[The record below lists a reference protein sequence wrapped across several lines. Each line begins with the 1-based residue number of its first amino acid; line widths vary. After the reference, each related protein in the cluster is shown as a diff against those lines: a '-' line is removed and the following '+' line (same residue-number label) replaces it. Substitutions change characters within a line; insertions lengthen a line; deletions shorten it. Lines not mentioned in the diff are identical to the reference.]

1 MLGNPYISTNGG
13 ILRSK
18 KYFLLVLPIIAVFS
32 LVAAS
37 CGDDDGG
44 AVRDLD
50 SSESSSGSGSSSSS
64 ASASGSSSGSAS
76 GSSSGSASGSSSA
89 SAVASASASASG
101 SGSASMAAGEPT
113 ADATPADGGYAYAS
127 NVDTHRLVVQDVC
140 DINDIVGDYKWSEI
154 ADIYANG
161 VHSVKSDGSVRTIG
175 GFAAGEGKRHGVDT
189 YYGTATPLDDFVS
202 AALNGT
208 GVWAGESDAV
218 RKQGVQKGIMN
229 QIMIAWV
236 VHELNAALAKAA
248 DGNFDVA
255 SGAVHNWDEA
265 WAFYHGVAPD
275 CGPFKTAEKRA
286 ADFGTTGADGESAL
300 ANEGLLAAM
309 IDGRDALLAG
319 DEAGAISAT
328 REAVK
333 HVFTTYAQATIKY
346 AAKVYSDLEAGDTE
360 AARVHQAEGWAFFR
374 IIEPILGNNGID
386 TSVIDGILNM
396 ENEPGSGSVADI
408 QAVLDPVIAYFGIT
422 PAEFGSYG

>member
-1 MLGNPYISTNGG
+1 MLSNPYIFVNGG
-13 ILRSK
+13 ILKSK

-32 LVAAS
+32 LIAAS

-44 AVRDLD
+44 SVRDLD
-50 SSESSSGSGSSSSS
+50 SSESSSGSGS
-64 ASASGSSSGSAS
+64 GSGSA
-76 GSSSGSASGSSSA
+76 SGSASGSSSA

-101 SGSASMAAGEPT
+101 SGSASMAAGGST

-127 NVDTHRLVVQDVC
+127 NIDSHRLVVE
-140 DINDIVGDYKWSEI
+140 DICEINEIVGDYRWSEI
-154 ADIYANG
+154 AEIYANG
-161 VHSVKSDGSVRTIG
+161 SNSVKSDGSVRTIG
-175 GFAAGEGKRHGVDT
+175 GFAAGEGKKHGVDT
-189 YYGTATPLDDFVS
+189 YYGTPTPLDDFVS

-229 QIMIAWV
+229 QVMIAWV

-248 DGNFDVA
+248 DGNFDA
-255 SGAVHNWDEA
+255 ATGAPHNWDEA
-265 WAFYHGVAPD
+265 WAFYHGSAPG
-275 CGPFKTAEKRA
+275 CGPFATANKRA
-286 ADFGTTGADGESAL
+286 KDFGTLGSDGETAL

-328 REAVK
+328 NEAVK
-333 HVFTTYAQATIKY
+333 HVFITYAQATIKY

-386 TSVIDGILNM
+386 TSVIDSILNM

-408 QAVLDPVIAYFGIT
+408 QAVLDPVITSFGIT
-422 PAEFGSYG
+422 AAEFGSYG

>member
-1 MLGNPYISTNGG
+1 MLSNPYILVNGG
-13 ILRSK
+13 ILKSK

-32 LVAAS
+32 LIAAS

-44 AVRDLD
+44 SVRDLD
-50 SSESSSGSGSSSSS
+50 SSESSSGSGS
-64 ASASGSSSGSAS
+64 GSGSA
-76 GSSSGSASGSSSA
+76 SGSASGSSSA

-101 SGSASMAAGEPT
+101 SGSASMAAGGST

-127 NVDTHRLVVQDVC
+127 NIDSHRLVVE
-140 DINDIVGDYKWSEI
+140 DICEINEIVGDYRWSEI
-154 ADIYANG
+154 AEIYANG
-161 VHSVKSDGSVRTIG
+161 SNSVKSDGSVRTIG
-175 GFAAGEGKRHGVDT
+175 GFAAGEGKKHGVDT
-189 YYGTATPLDDFVS
+189 YYGTPTPLDDFVS

-229 QIMIAWV
+229 QVMIAWV

-248 DGNFDVA
+248 DGNFDA
-255 SGAVHNWDEA
+255 ATGAPHNWDEA
-265 WAFYHGVAPD
+265 WAFYHGSAPG
-275 CGPFKTAEKRA
+275 CGPFATANKRA
-286 ADFGTTGADGESAL
+286 KDFGTLGSDGETAL

-328 REAVK
+328 NEAVK
-333 HVFTTYAQATIKY
+333 HVFITYAQATIKY

-386 TSVIDGILNM
+386 TSVIDSILNM

-408 QAVLDPVIAYFGIT
+408 QAVLDPVITSFGIT
-422 PAEFGSYG
+422 AAEFGSYG

>member
-1 MLGNPYISTNGG
+1 MLSNPYILANGG
-13 ILRSK
+13 ILKSK

-32 LVAAS
+32 LIAAS

-44 AVRDLD
+44 SVRDLD
-50 SSESSSGSGSSSSS
+50 SSESSSGSGS
-64 ASASGSSSGSAS
+64 GSGSA
-76 GSSSGSASGSSSA
+76 SGSASGSSSA

-101 SGSASMAAGEPT
+101 SGSASMAAGGST

-127 NVDTHRLVVQDVC
+127 NIDSHRLVVE
-140 DINDIVGDYKWSEI
+140 DICEINEIVGDYRWSEI
-154 ADIYANG
+154 AEIYANG
-161 VHSVKSDGSVRTIG
+161 SNSVKSDGSVRTIG
-175 GFAAGEGKRHGVDT
+175 GFAAGEGKKHGVDT
-189 YYGTATPLDDFVS
+189 YYGTPTPLDDFVS

-229 QIMIAWV
+229 QVMIAWV

-248 DGNFDVA
+248 DGNFDA
-255 SGAVHNWDEA
+255 ATGAPHNWDEA
-265 WAFYHGVAPD
+265 WAFYHGSAPG
-275 CGPFKTAEKRA
+275 CGPFATANKRA
-286 ADFGTTGADGESAL
+286 KDFGTLGSDGETAL

-328 REAVK
+328 NEAVK
-333 HVFTTYAQATIKY
+333 HVFITYAQATIKY

-386 TSVIDGILNM
+386 TSVIDSILNM

-408 QAVLDPVIAYFGIT
+408 QAVLDPVITSFGIT

>member
-1 MLGNPYISTNGG
+1 MLSNPYILVNGG
-13 ILRSK
+13 ILKSK

-32 LVAAS
+32 LIAAS

-44 AVRDLD
+44 SVRDLD
-50 SSESSSGSGSSSSS
+50 SSESSSGSGS
-64 ASASGSSSGSAS
+64 GSSSG
-76 GSSSGSASGSSSA
+76 SGSASGSSSA

-101 SGSASMAAGEPT
+101 SGSASMAAGGST

-127 NVDTHRLVVQDVC
+127 NIDSHRLVVE
-140 DINDIVGDYKWSEI
+140 DICEINEIVGDYRWSEI
-154 ADIYANG
+154 SEIYANG
-161 VHSVKSDGSVRTIG
+161 SNSVKSDGSVRTIG
-175 GFAAGEGKRHGVDT
+175 GFAAGEGKKHGVDT
-189 YYGTATPLDDFVS
+189 YYGTPTPLDDFVS

-229 QIMIAWV
+229 QVMIAWV

-248 DGNFDVA
+248 DGNFDA
-255 SGAVHNWDEA
+255 ATGAPHNWDEA
-265 WAFYHGVAPD
+265 WAFYHGSAPG
-275 CGPFKTAEKRA
+275 CGPFATANKRA
-286 ADFGTTGADGESAL
+286 KDFGTLGSDGETAL

-309 IDGRDALLAG
+309 IEGRDALLAG

-328 REAVK
+328 NEAVK
-333 HVFTTYAQATIKY
+333 HVFITYAQATIKY

-386 TSVIDGILNM
+386 TSVIDSILNM

-408 QAVLDPVIAYFGIT
+408 QAVLDPVIASFGIT
-422 PAEFGSYG
+422 SAEFGSYG

>member
-1 MLGNPYISTNGG
+1 MLSNPYILVNGG
-13 ILRSK
+13 ILKSK

-32 LVAAS
+32 LIAAS

-44 AVRDLD
+44 SVRDLD
-50 SSESSSGSGSSSSS
+50 SSESSSGSGS
-64 ASASGSSSGSAS
+64 G
-76 GSSSGSASGSSSA
+76 SGSASGSSSA

-101 SGSASMAAGEPT
+101 SGSASMAAGGST

-127 NVDTHRLVVQDVC
+127 NIDSHRLVVE
-140 DINDIVGDYKWSEI
+140 DICEINEIVGDYRWSEI
-154 ADIYANG
+154 SEIYANG
-161 VHSVKSDGSVRTIG
+161 SNSVKSDGSVRTIG
-175 GFAAGEGKRHGVDT
+175 GFAAGEGKKHGVDT
-189 YYGTATPLDDFVS
+189 YYGTPTPLDDFVS

-229 QIMIAWV
+229 QVMIAWV

-248 DGNFDVA
+248 DGNFDA
-255 SGAVHNWDEA
+255 ATGAPHNWDEA
-265 WAFYHGVAPD
+265 WAFYHGSAPG
-275 CGPFKTAEKRA
+275 CGPFATANKRA
-286 ADFGTTGADGESAL
+286 KDFGTLGSDGETAL

-309 IDGRDALLAG
+309 IEGRDALLAG

-328 REAVK
+328 NEAVK
-333 HVFTTYAQATIKY
+333 HVFITYAQATIKY

-386 TSVIDGILNM
+386 TSVIDSILNM

>member
-1 MLGNPYISTNGG
+1 MALYKRYLVGLICIPLLALGACSSDEISDQTT
-13 ILRSK
+13 
-18 KYFLLVLPIIAVFS
+18 
-32 LVAAS
+32 AAETEAT
-37 CGDDDGG
+37 DT
-44 AVRDLD
+44 
-50 SSESSSGSGSSSSS
+50 
-64 ASASGSSSGSAS
+64 
-76 GSSSGSASGSSSA
+76 
-89 SAVASASASASG
+89 
-101 SGSASMAAGEPT
+101 PT
-113 ADATPADGGYAYAS
+113 DDATPADGGYAYAS
-127 NVDTHRLVVQDVC
+127 NVDTHRLVVLDIC

-154 ADIYANG
+154 AEIYANG

-175 GFAAGEGKRHGVDT
+175 GFAVGEGKKHGVDT

-236 VHELNAALAKAA
+236 VHELNAALDKAA

-265 WAFYHGVAPD
+265 WAFYAGAAPE
-275 CGPFKTAEKRA
+275 CGPFATANKRA
-286 ADFGTTGADGESAL
+286 KDFGTLGSDGETAL

-333 HVFTTYAQATIKY
+333 NVFITYAQATIKY

-374 IIEPILGNNGID
+374 IIEPILGNNGIN
-386 TSVIDGILNM
+386 TSVIDSILNM

>member
-1 MLGNPYISTNGG
+1 MLSNPYTFVNGG
-13 ILRSK
+13 ILKSK

-32 LVAAS
+32 LIAAS

-44 AVRDLD
+44 SVRDLD
-50 SSESSSGSGSSSSS
+50 SSESSSGSGS
-64 ASASGSSSGSAS
+64 GSSSG
-76 GSSSGSASGSSSA
+76 SGSASGSSSA

-101 SGSASMAAGEPT
+101 SGSASMAAGGST

-127 NVDTHRLVVQDVC
+127 NIDSHRLVVE
-140 DINDIVGDYKWSEI
+140 DICEINEIVGDYRWSEI
-154 ADIYANG
+154 AEIYANG
-161 VHSVKSDGSVRTIG
+161 SNSVKSDGSVRTIG
-175 GFAAGEGKRHGVDT
+175 GFAAGEGKKHGVDT
-189 YYGTATPLDDFVS
+189 YYGTPTPLDDFVS

-229 QIMIAWV
+229 QVMIAWV

-248 DGNFDVA
+248 DGNFDA
-255 SGAVHNWDEA
+255 ATGAPHNWDEA
-265 WAFYHGVAPD
+265 WAFYHGSAPG
-275 CGPFKTAEKRA
+275 CGPFATANKRA
-286 ADFGTTGADGESAL
+286 KDFGTLGSDGETAL
-300 ANEGLLAAM
+300 ANEGLLGAM

-328 REAVK
+328 NEAVK
-333 HVFTTYAQATIKY
+333 HVFITYAQATIKY

-386 TSVIDGILNM
+386 TSVIDSILNM

-408 QAVLDPVIAYFGIT
+408 QAVLDPVITSFGIT

>member
-1 MLGNPYISTNGG
+1 MLSNPYILVNGG
-13 ILRSK
+13 ILKSK

-32 LVAAS
+32 LIAAS

-44 AVRDLD
+44 SVRDLD
-50 SSESSSGSGSSSSS
+50 SSESSSGSGS
-64 ASASGSSSGSAS
+64 GSSSG
-76 GSSSGSASGSSSA
+76 SGSASGSSSA

-101 SGSASMAAGEPT
+101 SGSASMAAGGST

-127 NVDTHRLVVQDVC
+127 NIDSHRLVVE
-140 DINDIVGDYKWSEI
+140 DICEINEIVGDYRWSEI
-154 ADIYANG
+154 SEIYANG
-161 VHSVKSDGSVRTIG
+161 SNSVKSDGSVRTIG
-175 GFAAGEGKRHGVDT
+175 GFAAGEGKKHGVDT
-189 YYGTATPLDDFVS
+189 YYGTPTPLDDFVS

-229 QIMIAWV
+229 QVMIAWV

-248 DGNFDVA
+248 DGNFDA
-255 SGAVHNWDEA
+255 ATGAPHNWDEA
-265 WAFYHGVAPD
+265 WAFYHGSAPG
-275 CGPFKTAEKRA
+275 CGPFATANKRA
-286 ADFGTTGADGESAL
+286 KDFGTLGSDGETAL

-309 IDGRDALLAG
+309 IEGRDALLAG

-328 REAVK
+328 NEAVK
-333 HVFTTYAQATIKY
+333 HVFITYAQATIKY

-386 TSVIDGILNM
+386 TSVIDSILNM

-408 QAVLDPVIAYFGIT
+408 QAVLDPVIASFGIT

>member
-1 MLGNPYISTNGG
+1 MLSNPYSLANGG
-13 ILRSK
+13 ILKSK

-32 LVAAS
+32 LIAAS

-44 AVRDLD
+44 SVRNLD
-50 SSESSSGSGSSSSS
+50 SSESSSGSGS
-64 ASASGSSSGSAS
+64 GSGSA
-76 GSSSGSASGSSSA
+76 SGSASGSSSA

-101 SGSASMAAGEPT
+101 SGSASMAAGGST

-127 NVDTHRLVVQDVC
+127 NIDSHRLVVE
-140 DINDIVGDYKWSEI
+140 DICEINEIVGDYRWSEI
-154 ADIYANG
+154 AEIYANG
-161 VHSVKSDGSVRTIG
+161 SNSVKSDGSVRTIG
-175 GFAAGEGKRHGVDT
+175 GFAAGEGKKHGVDT
-189 YYGTATPLDDFVS
+189 YYGTPTPLDDFVS

-229 QIMIAWV
+229 QVMIAWV

-248 DGNFDVA
+248 DGNFDA
-255 SGAVHNWDEA
+255 ATGAPHNWDEA
-265 WAFYHGVAPD
+265 WAFYHGSAPG
-275 CGPFKTAEKRA
+275 CGPFATANKRA
-286 ADFGTTGADGESAL
+286 KDFGTLGSDGETAL

-328 REAVK
+328 NEAVK
-333 HVFTTYAQATIKY
+333 HVFITYAQATIKY

-386 TSVIDGILNM
+386 TSVIDSILNM
-396 ENEPGSGSVADI
+396 ENDPGSGSVADI
-408 QAVLDPVIAYFGIT
+408 QAVLDPVITSFGIT

>member
-1 MLGNPYISTNGG
+1 MLSNPYILANGG
-13 ILRSK
+13 ILKSK

-32 LVAAS
+32 LIAAS

-44 AVRDLD
+44 SVRNLD
-50 SSESSSGSGSSSSS
+50 SSESSSGSGS
-64 ASASGSSSGSAS
+64 GSGSA
-76 GSSSGSASGSSSA
+76 SGSASGSSSA

-101 SGSASMAAGEPT
+101 SGSASMAAGGST

-127 NVDTHRLVVQDVC
+127 NIDSHRLVVE
-140 DINDIVGDYKWSEI
+140 DICEINEIVGDYRWSEI
-154 ADIYANG
+154 AEIYANG
-161 VHSVKSDGSVRTIG
+161 SNSVKSDGSVRTIG
-175 GFAAGEGKRHGVDT
+175 GFAAGEGKKHGVDT
-189 YYGTATPLDDFVS
+189 YYGTPTPLDDFVS

-229 QIMIAWV
+229 QVMIAWV

-248 DGNFDVA
+248 DGNFDA
-255 SGAVHNWDEA
+255 ATGAPHNWDEA
-265 WAFYHGVAPD
+265 WAFYHGSAPG
-275 CGPFKTAEKRA
+275 CGPFATANKRA
-286 ADFGTTGADGESAL
+286 KDFGTLGSDGETAL

-328 REAVK
+328 NEAVK
-333 HVFTTYAQATIKY
+333 HVFITYAQATIKY

-386 TSVIDGILNM
+386 TSVIDSILNM

-408 QAVLDPVIAYFGIT
+408 QAVLDPVITSFGIT

>member
-1 MLGNPYISTNGG
+1 MEE
-13 ILRSK
+13 ILKSK
-18 KYFLLVLPIIAVFS
+18 KYLLLALPVVAVFS
-32 LVAAS
+32 LIAAS

-44 AVRDLD
+44 SVRDLD

-64 ASASGSSSGSAS
+64 ASASGSGSSSGSAS
-76 GSSSGSASGSSSA
+76 GSASSSGSSSA
-89 SAVASASASASG
+89 SAVASASASASS
-101 SGSASMAAGEPT
+101 SGSSSTAAGVPT

-127 NVDTHRLVVQDVC
+127 NVDTHRLVVLDIC
-140 DINDIVGDYKWSEI
+140 DINDIVGDYKWSEV
-154 ADIYANG
+154 AEIYANG

-175 GFAAGEGKRHGVDT
+175 GFAAGEGKKHGVDT

-229 QIMIAWV
+229 QTMIAWV

-265 WAFYHGVAPD
+265 WAFYAGAAPE
-275 CGPFKTAEKRA
+275 CGPFATANKRA
-286 ADFGTTGADGESAL
+286 KDFGTLGSDGETAL

-319 DEAGAISAT
+319 DEAGAISAN

-333 HVFTTYAQATIKY
+333 HVFITYAQATIKY
-346 AAKVYSDLEAGDTE
+346 ASKVYSDLEAGDTE

-374 IIEPILGNNGID
+374 IIEPILGNNGVD
-386 TSVIDGILNM
+386 TSAIDSILNM

-408 QAVLDPVIAYFGIT
+408 QAVLDPIIAYFGIT

>member
-1 MLGNPYISTNGG
+1 MLSNPYIFVNGG
-13 ILRSK
+13 ILKSK
-18 KYFLLVLPIIAVFS
+18 KYLLLVLPIIAVFS
-32 LVAAS
+32 LIAAS

-44 AVRDLD
+44 SVRDLD
-50 SSESSSGSGSSSSS
+50 SSESSSGSGS
-64 ASASGSSSGSAS
+64 G
-76 GSSSGSASGSSSA
+76 SGSASGSSSA

-101 SGSASMAAGEPT
+101 SGSASMAAGGST

-127 NVDTHRLVVQDVC
+127 NIDSHRLVVE
-140 DINDIVGDYKWSEI
+140 DICEINEIVGDYRWSEI
-154 ADIYANG
+154 AEIYANG
-161 VHSVKSDGSVRTIG
+161 SNSVKSDGTVRTIG
-175 GFAAGEGKRHGVDT
+175 GFAAGEGKKHGVDT
-189 YYGTATPLDDFVS
+189 YYGTPTPLDDFVS

-229 QIMIAWV
+229 QVMIAWV

-248 DGNFDVA
+248 DGNFDA
-255 SGAVHNWDEA
+255 ATGAPHNWDEA
-265 WAFYHGVAPD
+265 WAFYHGSAPG
-275 CGPFKTAEKRA
+275 CGPFATANKRA
-286 ADFGTTGADGESAL
+286 KDFGTLGSDGETAL

-328 REAVK
+328 NEAVK
-333 HVFTTYAQATIKY
+333 HVFITYAQATIKY

-386 TSVIDGILNM
+386 TSVIDSILNM
-396 ENEPGSGSVADI
+396 ENDPGSGSVADI
-408 QAVLDPVIAYFGIT
+408 QAVLDPVITSFGIT

>member
-1 MLGNPYISTNGG
+1 MLSNPYILVNGG
-13 ILRSK
+13 ILKSK

-32 LVAAS
+32 LIAAS

-44 AVRDLD
+44 SVRDLD
-50 SSESSSGSGSSSSS
+50 SSESSSGSGS
-64 ASASGSSSGSAS
+64 GSGSA
-76 GSSSGSASGSSSA
+76 SGSASGSSSA

-101 SGSASMAAGEPT
+101 SGSASMAAGGST

-127 NVDTHRLVVQDVC
+127 NIDSHRLVVE
-140 DINDIVGDYKWSEI
+140 DICEINEIVGDYRWSEI
-154 ADIYANG
+154 AEIYANG
-161 VHSVKSDGSVRTIG
+161 SNSVKSDGSVRTIG
-175 GFAAGEGKRHGVDT
+175 GFAAGEGKKHGVDT
-189 YYGTATPLDDFVS
+189 YYGTPTPLDDFVS

-229 QIMIAWV
+229 QVMIAWV

-248 DGNFDVA
+248 DGNFDA
-255 SGAVHNWDEA
+255 ATGAPHNWDEA
-265 WAFYHGVAPD
+265 WAFYHGSAPG
-275 CGPFKTAEKRA
+275 CGPFATANKRA
-286 ADFGTTGADGESAL
+286 KDFGTLGSDGETAL

-328 REAVK
+328 NEAVK
-333 HVFTTYAQATIKY
+333 HVFITYAQATIKY

-386 TSVIDGILNM
+386 TSVIDSILNM
-396 ENEPGSGSVADI
+396 ENDPGSGSVADI
-408 QAVLDPVIAYFGIT
+408 QAVLDPVITSFGIT

>member
-1 MLGNPYISTNGG
+1 LKSKIAMLFIP
-13 ILRSK
+13 ILAI
-18 KYFLLVLPIIAVFS
+18 VS
-32 LVAAS
+32 LVAAG

-44 AVRDLD
+44 SVRDLN
-50 SSESSSGSGSSSSS
+50 SSSNSASSSSS
-64 ASASGSSSGSAS
+64 SSSGSAS
-76 GSSSGSASGSSSA
+76 ASASSSGSASA
-89 SAVASASASASG
+89 SVASASASASG
-101 SGSASMAAGEPT
+101 SGSASTAAGEPT
-113 ADATPADGGYAYAS
+113 ADASQADNGYAYAS
-127 NVDTHRLVVQDVC
+127 NVDTHRLVVYDIC

-154 ADIYANG
+154 AEIYANG

-175 GFAAGEGKRHGVDT
+175 GFAVGEGKKHGVDT

-208 GVWAGESDAV
+208 GVWEGESDAV

-236 VHELNAALAKAA
+236 VHELNAALDKAA

-265 WAFYHGVAPD
+265 WAFYAGAAPE
-275 CGPFKTAEKRA
+275 CGPYATADKRA
-286 ADFGTTGADGESAL
+286 KDFGTLGSDGLTAL

-319 DEAGAISAT
+319 DEAGTISAA
-328 REAVK
+328 REATK
-333 HVFTTYAQATIKY
+333 HVFITYAQATIKY
-346 AAKVYSDLEAGDTE
+346 ASKVYSDLEAGDTE

-386 TSVIDGILNM
+386 TSVIDSILNM

-408 QAVLDPVIAYFGIT
+408 QAVLDPVIADFGIT
-422 PAEFGSYG
+422 PEEFGSYG

>member
-1 MLGNPYISTNGG
+1 MK
-13 ILRSK
+13 SK

-32 LVAAS
+32 LIAAS

-44 AVRDLD
+44 SVRDLD
-50 SSESSSGSGSSSSS
+50 SSESSSGSGS
-64 ASASGSSSGSAS
+64 GSSSG
-76 GSSSGSASGSSSA
+76 SGSASGSSSA

-101 SGSASMAAGEPT
+101 SGSASMAAGGST

-127 NVDTHRLVVQDVC
+127 NIDSHRLVVE
-140 DINDIVGDYKWSEI
+140 DICEINEIVGDYRWSEI
-154 ADIYANG
+154 SEIYANG
-161 VHSVKSDGSVRTIG
+161 SNSVKSDGSVRTIG
-175 GFAAGEGKRHGVDT
+175 GFAAGEGKKHGVDT
-189 YYGTATPLDDFVS
+189 YYGTPTPLDDFVS

-229 QIMIAWV
+229 QVMIAWV

-248 DGNFDVA
+248 DGNFDA
-255 SGAVHNWDEA
+255 ATGAPHNWDEA
-265 WAFYHGVAPD
+265 WAFYHGSAPG
-275 CGPFKTAEKRA
+275 CGPFATANKRA
-286 ADFGTTGADGESAL
+286 KDFGTLGSDGETAL

-309 IDGRDALLAG
+309 IEGRDALLAG

-328 REAVK
+328 NEAVK
-333 HVFTTYAQATIKY
+333 HVFITYAQATIKY

-386 TSVIDGILNM
+386 TSVIDSILNM

-408 QAVLDPVIAYFGIT
+408 QAVLDPVIASFGIT

>member
-1 MLGNPYISTNGG
+1 MLSNPYTLVNGG
-13 ILRSK
+13 ILKSK

-32 LVAAS
+32 LIAAS

-44 AVRDLD
+44 SVRDLD
-50 SSESSSGSGSSSSS
+50 SSESSSGSGS
-64 ASASGSSSGSAS
+64 GSSSG
-76 GSSSGSASGSSSA
+76 SGSASGSSSA

-101 SGSASMAAGEPT
+101 SGSASMAAGGST

-127 NVDTHRLVVQDVC
+127 NIDSHRLVVE
-140 DINDIVGDYKWSEI
+140 DICEINEIVGDYRWSEI
-154 ADIYANG
+154 SEIYANG
-161 VHSVKSDGSVRTIG
+161 SNSVKSDGSVRTIG
-175 GFAAGEGKRHGVDT
+175 GFAAGEGKKHGVDT
-189 YYGTATPLDDFVS
+189 YYGTPTPLDDFVS

-229 QIMIAWV
+229 QVMIAWV

-248 DGNFDVA
+248 DGNFDA
-255 SGAVHNWDEA
+255 ATGAPHNWDEA
-265 WAFYHGVAPD
+265 WAFYHGSAPG
-275 CGPFKTAEKRA
+275 CGPFATANKRA
-286 ADFGTTGADGESAL
+286 KDFGTLGSDGETAL

-309 IDGRDALLAG
+309 IEGRDALLAG

-328 REAVK
+328 NEAVK
-333 HVFTTYAQATIKY
+333 HVFITYAQATIKY

-386 TSVIDGILNM
+386 TSVIDSILNM

-408 QAVLDPVIAYFGIT
+408 QAVLDPVIASFGIT
-422 PAEFGSYG
+422 SAEFGSYG

>member
-1 MLGNPYISTNGG
+1 MLSTPYILANGG
-13 ILRSK
+13 ILKSK

-32 LVAAS
+32 LIAAS

-44 AVRDLD
+44 SVRNLD
-50 SSESSSGSGSSSSS
+50 SSESSSGSGS
-64 ASASGSSSGSAS
+64 GSGSA
-76 GSSSGSASGSSSA
+76 SGSASGSSSA

-101 SGSASMAAGEPT
+101 SGSASMAAGGST

-127 NVDTHRLVVQDVC
+127 NIDSHRLVVE
-140 DINDIVGDYKWSEI
+140 DICEINEIVGDYRWSEI
-154 ADIYANG
+154 AEIYANG
-161 VHSVKSDGSVRTIG
+161 SNSVKSDGSVRTIG
-175 GFAAGEGKRHGVDT
+175 GFAAGEGKKHGVDT
-189 YYGTATPLDDFVS
+189 YYGTPTPLDDFVS

-208 GVWAGESDAV
+208 GVWGGESDAV

-229 QIMIAWV
+229 QVMIAWV

-248 DGNFDVA
+248 DGNFDA
-255 SGAVHNWDEA
+255 ATGAPHNWDEA
-265 WAFYHGVAPD
+265 WAFYHGSAPG
-275 CGPFKTAEKRA
+275 CGPFATANKRA
-286 ADFGTTGADGESAL
+286 KDFGTLGSDGETAL

-328 REAVK
+328 NEAVK
-333 HVFTTYAQATIKY
+333 HVFITYAQATIKY

-386 TSVIDGILNM
+386 TSVIDSILNM

>member
-1 MLGNPYISTNGG
+1 MLSNPYILVNGG
-13 ILRSK
+13 ILKSK

-32 LVAAS
+32 LIAAS

-44 AVRDLD
+44 SVRDLD
-50 SSESSSGSGSSSSS
+50 SSEGSSGSGS
-64 ASASGSSSGSAS
+64 GSS
-76 GSSSGSASGSSSA
+76 SGSSSA

-101 SGSASMAAGEPT
+101 SGSASMAAGGST

-127 NVDTHRLVVQDVC
+127 NIDSHRLVVE
-140 DINDIVGDYKWSEI
+140 DICEINEIVGDYRWSEI
-154 ADIYANG
+154 GEIYANG
-161 VHSVKSDGSVRTIG
+161 SNSVKSDGSVRTIG
-175 GFAAGEGKRHGVDT
+175 GFAAGEGKKHGVDT
-189 YYGTATPLDDFVS
+189 FYGTPTPLDDFVS

-229 QIMIAWV
+229 QVMIAWV

-248 DGNFDVA
+248 DGNFDA
-255 SGAVHNWDEA
+255 DTGAPHNWDEA
-265 WAFYHGVAPD
+265 WAFYHGSDPG
-275 CGPFKTAEKRA
+275 CGPFATANKRA
-286 ADFGTTGADGESAL
+286 KDFGTLGSDGETAL
-300 ANEGLLAAM
+300 ANEGLLVAM

-319 DEAGAISAT
+319 DEAGAISAAN
-328 REAVK
+328 EATK
-333 HVFTTYAQATIKY
+333 NVFITYAQATIKY

-386 TSVIDGILNM
+386 TSVIDSILNM

-408 QAVLDPVIAYFGIT
+408 QAVLDPVITSFGIT

>member
-1 MLGNPYISTNGG
+1 MLSNPYSLVNGG
-13 ILRSK
+13 ILKSK

-32 LVAAS
+32 LIAAS

-44 AVRDLD
+44 SVRDLD
-50 SSESSSGSGSSSSS
+50 SSESSSGSGS
-64 ASASGSSSGSAS
+64 GSSSG
-76 GSSSGSASGSSSA
+76 SGSASGSSSA

-101 SGSASMAAGEPT
+101 SGSASMAAGGST

-127 NVDTHRLVVQDVC
+127 NIDSHRLVVE
-140 DINDIVGDYKWSEI
+140 DICEINEIVGDYRWSEI
-154 ADIYANG
+154 AEIYANG
-161 VHSVKSDGSVRTIG
+161 SNSVKSDGSVRTIG
-175 GFAAGEGKRHGVDT
+175 GFAAGEGKKHGVDT
-189 YYGTATPLDDFVS
+189 YYGTPTPLDDFVS

-229 QIMIAWV
+229 QVMIAWV

-248 DGNFDVA
+248 DGNFDA
-255 SGAVHNWDEA
+255 ATGAPHNWDEA
-265 WAFYHGVAPD
+265 WAFYHGSAPG
-275 CGPFKTAEKRA
+275 CGPFATANKRA
-286 ADFGTTGADGESAL
+286 KDFGTLGSDGETAL

-328 REAVK
+328 NEAVK
-333 HVFTTYAQATIKY
+333 HVFITYAQATIKY

-386 TSVIDGILNM
+386 TSVIDSILNM

-408 QAVLDPVIAYFGIT
+408 QAVLDPVITSFGIT

>member
-1 MLGNPYISTNGG
+1 MLSNPYILVNGG
-13 ILRSK
+13 ILKSK

-32 LVAAS
+32 LIAAS

-44 AVRDLD
+44 SVRDLD
-50 SSESSSGSGSSSSS
+50 SSESSSGSGS
-64 ASASGSSSGSAS
+64 G
-76 GSSSGSASGSSSA
+76 SGSASGSSSA

-101 SGSASMAAGEPT
+101 SGSASMAAGGST

-127 NVDTHRLVVQDVC
+127 NIDSHRLVVE
-140 DINDIVGDYKWSEI
+140 DICEINEIVGDYRWSEI
-154 ADIYANG
+154 AEIYANG
-161 VHSVKSDGSVRTIG
+161 SNSVKSDGSVRTIG
-175 GFAAGEGKRHGVDT
+175 GFAAGEGKKHGVDT
-189 YYGTATPLDDFVS
+189 YYGTPTPLDDFVS

-229 QIMIAWV
+229 QVMIAWV
-236 VHELNAALAKAA
+236 IHELNAALAKAA
-248 DGNFDVA
+248 DGNFDA
-255 SGAVHNWDEA
+255 ATGAPHNWDEA
-265 WAFYHGVAPD
+265 WAFYHGSAPG
-275 CGPFKTAEKRA
+275 CGPFATANKRA
-286 ADFGTTGADGESAL
+286 KDFGTLGSDGETAL

-328 REAVK
+328 NEAVK
-333 HVFTTYAQATIKY
+333 HVFITYAQATIKY

-386 TSVIDGILNM
+386 TSVIDSILNM
-396 ENEPGSGSVADI
+396 ENEPGFGSVADI
-408 QAVLDPVIAYFGIT
+408 QAVLDPVITSFGIT

>member
-1 MLGNPYISTNGG
+1 MK
-13 ILRSK
+13 SK

-32 LVAAS
+32 LIAAS

-44 AVRDLD
+44 SVRNLD
-50 SSESSSGSGSSSSS
+50 SSESSSGSGS
-64 ASASGSSSGSAS
+64 GSGSA
-76 GSSSGSASGSSSA
+76 SGSASGSSSA

-101 SGSASMAAGEPT
+101 SGSASMAAGGST

-127 NVDTHRLVVQDVC
+127 NIDSHRLVVE
-140 DINDIVGDYKWSEI
+140 DICEINEIVGDYRWSEI
-154 ADIYANG
+154 AEIYANG
-161 VHSVKSDGSVRTIG
+161 SNSVKSDGSVRTIG
-175 GFAAGEGKRHGVDT
+175 GFAAGEGKKHGVDT
-189 YYGTATPLDDFVS
+189 YYGTPTPLDDFVS

-229 QIMIAWV
+229 QVMIAWV

-248 DGNFDVA
+248 DGNFDA
-255 SGAVHNWDEA
+255 ATGAPHNWDEA
-265 WAFYHGVAPD
+265 WAFYHGSAPG
-275 CGPFKTAEKRA
+275 CGPFATANKRA
-286 ADFGTTGADGESAL
+286 KDFGTLGSDGETAL

-328 REAVK
+328 NEAVK
-333 HVFTTYAQATIKY
+333 HVFITYAQATIKY

-386 TSVIDGILNM
+386 TSVIDSILNM
-396 ENEPGSGSVADI
+396 ENDPGSGSVADI
-408 QAVLDPVIAYFGIT
+408 QAVLDPVITSFGIT

>member
-1 MLGNPYISTNGG
+1 MLSNPYILVNGG
-13 ILRSK
+13 ILKSK

-32 LVAAS
+32 LIAAS

-44 AVRDLD
+44 SVRNLD
-50 SSESSSGSGSSSSS
+50 SSESSSGSGS
-64 ASASGSSSGSAS
+64 GSGSA
-76 GSSSGSASGSSSA
+76 SGSASGSSSA
-89 SAVASASASASG
+89 SAVASASG
-101 SGSASMAAGEPT
+101 SGSASMAAGGST

-127 NVDTHRLVVQDVC
+127 NIDSHRLVVE
-140 DINDIVGDYKWSEI
+140 DICEINEIVGDYRWSEI
-154 ADIYANG
+154 AEIYANG
-161 VHSVKSDGSVRTIG
+161 SNSVKSDGSVRTIG
-175 GFAAGEGKRHGVDT
+175 GFAAGEGKKHGVDT
-189 YYGTATPLDDFVS
+189 YYGTPTPLDDFVS

-229 QIMIAWV
+229 QVMIAWV

-248 DGNFDVA
+248 DGNFDA
-255 SGAVHNWDEA
+255 ATGAPHNWDEA
-265 WAFYHGVAPD
+265 WAFYHGSAPG
-275 CGPFKTAEKRA
+275 CGPFATANKRA
-286 ADFGTTGADGESAL
+286 KDFGTLGSDGETAL

-328 REAVK
+328 NEAVK
-333 HVFTTYAQATIKY
+333 HVFITYAQATIKY

-386 TSVIDGILNM
+386 TSVIDSILNM

-408 QAVLDPVIAYFGIT
+408 QAVLDPVITSFGIT
-422 PAEFGSYG
+422 AAEFGSYG

>member
-1 MLGNPYISTNGG
+1 MLSNPYILVNGG
-13 ILRSK
+13 ILKSK

-32 LVAAS
+32 LIAAS

-44 AVRDLD
+44 SVRNLD
-50 SSESSSGSGSSSSS
+50 SSESSSGSGS
-64 ASASGSSSGSAS
+64 GSGSA
-76 GSSSGSASGSSSA
+76 SGSASGSSSA
-89 SAVASASASASG
+89 SAVASASG
-101 SGSASMAAGEPT
+101 SGSASMAAGGST

-127 NVDTHRLVVQDVC
+127 NIDSHRLVVE
-140 DINDIVGDYKWSEI
+140 DICEINEIVGDYRWSEI
-154 ADIYANG
+154 AEIYANG
-161 VHSVKSDGSVRTIG
+161 SNSVKSDGSVRTIG
-175 GFAAGEGKRHGVDT
+175 GFAAGEGKKHGVDT
-189 YYGTATPLDDFVS
+189 YYGTPTPLDDFVS

-229 QIMIAWV
+229 QVMIAWV

-248 DGNFDVA
+248 DGNFDA
-255 SGAVHNWDEA
+255 ATGAPHNWDEA
-265 WAFYHGVAPD
+265 WAFYHGSAPG
-275 CGPFKTAEKRA
+275 CGPFATANKRA
-286 ADFGTTGADGESAL
+286 KDFGTLGSDGETAL

-328 REAVK
+328 NEAVK
-333 HVFTTYAQATIKY
+333 HVFITYAQATIKY

-386 TSVIDGILNM
+386 TSVIDSILNM

-408 QAVLDPVIAYFGIT
+408 QAVLDPVITSFGIT

>member
-1 MLGNPYISTNGG
+1 MLSNPYILVNGG
-13 ILRSK
+13 ILKSK

-32 LVAAS
+32 LIAAS

-44 AVRDLD
+44 SVRNLD
-50 SSESSSGSGSSSSS
+50 SSESSSGSGS
-64 ASASGSSSGSAS
+64 GSGSA
-76 GSSSGSASGSSSA
+76 SGSASGSSSA

-101 SGSASMAAGEPT
+101 SGSASMAAGGST

-127 NVDTHRLVVQDVC
+127 NIDSHRLVVE
-140 DINDIVGDYKWSEI
+140 DICEINEIVGDYRWSEI
-154 ADIYANG
+154 AEIYANG
-161 VHSVKSDGSVRTIG
+161 SNSVKSDGSVRTIG
-175 GFAAGEGKRHGVDT
+175 GFAAGEGKKHGVDT
-189 YYGTATPLDDFVS
+189 YYGTPTPLDDFVS

-229 QIMIAWV
+229 QVMIAWV

-248 DGNFDVA
+248 DGNFDA
-255 SGAVHNWDEA
+255 ATGAPHNWDEA
-265 WAFYHGVAPD
+265 WAFYHGSAPG
-275 CGPFKTAEKRA
+275 CGPFATANKRA
-286 ADFGTTGADGESAL
+286 KDFGTLGSDGETAL

-328 REAVK
+328 NEAVK
-333 HVFTTYAQATIKY
+333 HVFITYAQATIKY

-386 TSVIDGILNM
+386 TSVIDSILNM

-408 QAVLDPVIAYFGIT
+408 QAVLDPVITSFGIT

>member
-1 MLGNPYISTNGG
+1 M
-13 ILRSK
+13 
-18 KYFLLVLPIIAVFS
+18 
-32 LVAAS
+32 VAAS

-44 AVRDLD
+44 AVRNLD

-64 ASASGSSSGSAS
+64 ASASSS
-76 GSSSGSASGSSSA
+76 GSSSSSSSGSSSA
-89 SAVASASASASG
+89 SASSVASASASASG
-101 SGSASMAAGEPT
+101 SGSASTAAGEPT
-113 ADATPADGGYAYAS
+113 ADATAADGGYAYAS

-154 ADIYANG
+154 AEIYANG

-175 GFAAGEGKRHGVDT
+175 GFAAGEGKKHGVDT

-229 QIMIAWV
+229 QTMIAWV

-300 ANEGLLAAM
+300 ANEGLLQAM

-319 DEAGAISAT
+319 DASGAVTASQEAQ
-328 REAVK
+328 K
-333 HVFTTYAQATIKY
+333 NVFITYAQATIKY

-374 IIEPILGNNGID
+374 VIEPILGNNGID
-386 TSVIDGILNM
+386 TSTIDSILNLA
-396 ENEPGSGSVADI
+396 NEPGSGSVDDI
-408 QAVLDPVIAYFGIT
+408 TAVLNPVIEAFGIT
-422 PAEFGSYG
+422 PEEFGSYG

>member
-1 MLGNPYISTNGG
+1 M
-13 ILRSK
+13 
-18 KYFLLVLPIIAVFS
+18 
-32 LVAAS
+32 
-37 CGDDDGG
+37 
-44 AVRDLD
+44 
-50 SSESSSGSGSSSSS
+50 
-64 ASASGSSSGSAS
+64 
-76 GSSSGSASGSSSA
+76 
-89 SAVASASASASG
+89 
-101 SGSASMAAGEPT
+101 
-113 ADATPADGGYAYAS
+113 
-127 NVDTHRLVVQDVC
+127 DTHRLVVQDVC

-154 ADIYANG
+154 AEIYANG

-175 GFAAGEGKRHGVDT
+175 GFAAGEGKKHGVDT

-229 QIMIAWV
+229 QTMIAWV

-328 REAVK
+328 REAVS

-346 AAKVYSDLEAGDTE
+346 ASKVYSDLEAGDTE

-386 TSVIDGILNM
+386 TSVIDSILNM

-422 PAEFGSYG
+422 PEEFGSYG

>member
-1 MLGNPYISTNGG
+1 MKSKIAMLFIP
-13 ILRSK
+13 ILAI
-18 KYFLLVLPIIAVFS
+18 VS
-32 LVAAS
+32 LVAAG

-44 AVRDLD
+44 SVRDLN
-50 SSESSSGSGSSSSS
+50 SSSNSASSGSG
-64 ASASGSSSGSAS
+64 
-76 GSSSGSASGSSSA
+76 SGSSSA
-89 SAVASASASASG
+89 SASVASASASASG
-101 SGSASMAAGEPT
+101 SGSASAAAGEAT

-127 NVDTHRLVVQDVC
+127 NVDSHRLVVQDVC
-140 DINDIVGDYKWSEI
+140 EINDIVGDYKWSEI
-154 ADIYANG
+154 AEIYASGSN
-161 VHSVKSDGSVRTIG
+161 SVKSDGSVRTIG
-175 GFAAGEGKRHGVDT
+175 GFAAGEGKKHGSDT
-189 YYGTATPLDDFVS
+189 FYGTATPLDDFVS

-208 GVWAGESDAV
+208 GAWEGESDAV

-236 VHELNAALAKAA
+236 IHELNAATDKAA

-265 WAFYHGVAPD
+265 WAFYHGVAPG

-300 ANEGLLAAM
+300 ANEGLLQAM

-319 DEAGAISAT
+319 DASGAVTASQEAQ
-328 REAVK
+328 K
-333 HVFTTYAQATIKY
+333 NVFITYAQATIKY

-374 IIEPILGNNGID
+374 VIEPILGNNGID
-386 TSVIDGILNM
+386 TSTIDSILNLA
-396 ENEPGSGSVADI
+396 NEPGSGSVDDI
-408 QAVLDPVIAYFGIT
+408 TAVLNPVIEAFGIT
-422 PAEFGSYG
+422 PEEFGSYG

>member
-1 MLGNPYISTNGG
+1 MLSNPYILVNGG
-13 ILRSK
+13 ILKSK

-32 LVAAS
+32 LIAAS

-44 AVRDLD
+44 SVRDLD
-50 SSESSSGSGSSSSS
+50 SSESSSGSGS
-64 ASASGSSSGSAS
+64 GSGSA
-76 GSSSGSASGSSSA
+76 SGSASGSSSA
-89 SAVASASASASG
+89 SAIASASASASG
-101 SGSASMAAGEPT
+101 SGSASMAAGGST

-127 NVDTHRLVVQDVC
+127 NIDSHRLVVE
-140 DINDIVGDYKWSEI
+140 DICEINEIVGDYRWSEI
-154 ADIYANG
+154 AEIYANG
-161 VHSVKSDGSVRTIG
+161 SNSVKSDGSVRTIG
-175 GFAAGEGKRHGVDT
+175 GFAAGEGKKHGVDT
-189 YYGTATPLDDFVS
+189 YYGTPTPLDDFVS

-229 QIMIAWV
+229 QVMIAWV

-248 DGNFDVA
+248 DGNFDA
-255 SGAVHNWDEA
+255 ATGAPHNWDEA
-265 WAFYHGVAPD
+265 WAFYHGSAPG
-275 CGPFKTAEKRA
+275 CGPFATANKRA
-286 ADFGTTGADGESAL
+286 KDFGTLGSDGETAL

-328 REAVK
+328 NEAVK
-333 HVFTTYAQATIKY
+333 HVFITYAQATIKY

-386 TSVIDGILNM
+386 TSVIDSILNM

-408 QAVLDPVIAYFGIT
+408 QAVLDPVITSFGIT